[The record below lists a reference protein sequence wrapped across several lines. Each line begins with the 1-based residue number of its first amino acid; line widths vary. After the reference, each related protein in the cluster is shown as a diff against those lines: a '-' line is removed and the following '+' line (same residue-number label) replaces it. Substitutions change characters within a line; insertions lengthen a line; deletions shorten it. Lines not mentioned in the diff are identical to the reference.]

1 MKKTDFTLYV
11 AMFDLNEEKE
21 IEKFKLKSVEEVQQ
35 KIRSYGLREDRV
47 YLCCLTPIKDDEPTF
62 VEIVVSENLA
72 IIRDFIESYEIEYDL
87 LCPKIAVHLQMYES
101 YEDAYAVALDMRE
114 GNKLCYVD
122 NKAALEFNEQTQSF
136 RIGQSEKELDTDG
149 FKTLAIFKSTKE
161 AENVS
166 DYLRA
171 TTRLM
176 GVENITYAELLQKT
190 EELTDFLLANDK
202 SKVLPT
208 LNINNDLN
216 N

>member
-11 AMFDLNEEKE
+11 AMSDLNEEKE

-47 YLCCLTPIKDDEPTF
+47 YLLCMTPLKDDEPTF
-62 VEIVVSENLA
+62 VEIIVTENLA
-72 IIRDFIESYEIEYDL
+72 IIKDFIESYEIEYDL

-114 GNKLCYVD
+114 GNILCYVD
-122 NKAALEFNEQTQSF
+122 NKAALEFNEETQSF
-136 RIGQSEKELDTDG
+136 RIGQSERELETDG
-149 FKTLAIFKSTKE
+149 FKLLAIFRNTNE
-161 AENVS
+161 AESVS
-166 DYLRA
+166 DYLRV

-176 GVENITYAELLQKT
+176 GIESITYAELLKKT
-190 EELTDFLLANDK
+190 DDLTQFLLANDK

-208 LNINNDLN
+208 ININNDLTI
-216 N
+216 